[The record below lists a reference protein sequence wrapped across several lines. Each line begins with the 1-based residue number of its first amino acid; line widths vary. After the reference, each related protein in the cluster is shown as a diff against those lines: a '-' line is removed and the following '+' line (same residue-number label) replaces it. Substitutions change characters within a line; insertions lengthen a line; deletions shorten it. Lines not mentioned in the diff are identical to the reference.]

1 MGDAQA
7 TAEEAMMNFDMAA
20 FYTNFIRDIRDAQ
33 FPDGS
38 LPDTVPRKYGGV
50 PGDLG
55 WQTAYPLLC
64 WYMWQQYGDRRILEE
79 NYDALKKYVAFLRS
93 HAQDNVYRLHWE
105 GDWVELAHTPGDY
118 IGDVWYYYD
127 VSLFSKMA
135 QILGKS
141 DEAASYGQLAGQVK
155 DALNR
160 TFFDAHTDNYANGT
174 QTANA
179 MALFL
184 DLVPKEHREA
194 VQRSLTDDIVYGHN
208 THLTTGFIGVKFL
221 MPLLT
226 SLGRSDL
233 AYDLA
238 VQTTYPSWGYMV
250 ERGATTLWELWQ
262 DKAGPAMNSHDHIMF
277 GSVGAWFYNALGGI
291 NLGPES
297 VGYQRIRIAPQIVED
312 LHWASASVET
322 VRGTVSSSWSHSPGV
337 ITLDVTVPVSS
348 DAQVVV
354 PPEAQMTDVVIREG
368 DRVVWENG
376 RYVSGDPGVK
386 AATQD
391 GKKVVFQVGSG
402 SYSFRLTGSE

>member
-1 MGDAQA
+1 M
-7 TAEEAMMNFDMAA
+7 
-20 FYTNFIRDIRDAQ
+20 
-33 FPDGS
+33 
-38 LPDTVPRKYGGV
+38 
-50 PGDLG
+50 
-55 WQTAYPLLC
+55 
-64 WYMWQQYGDRRILEE
+64 
-79 NYDALKKYVAFLRS
+79 
-93 HAQDNVYRLHWE
+93 
-105 GDWVELAHTPGDY
+105 
-118 IGDVWYYYD
+118 
-127 VSLFSKMA
+127 
-135 QILGKS
+135 
-141 DEAASYGQLAGQVK
+141 
-155 DALNR
+155 NR

-179 MALFL
+179 MALAL

-297 VGYQRIRIAPQIVED
+297 VGYQHIRIAPQIVED
-312 LHWASASVET
+312 LDWASASVET
-322 VRGTVSSSWSHSPGV
+322 IRGTVSSSWSHSPGV

-348 DAQVVV
+348 DAQVVI

-386 AATQD
+386 AGTQD
-391 GKKVVFQVGSG
+391 GKKVVFHVGSG
-402 SYSFRLTGSE
+402 TYSFRLTGSE